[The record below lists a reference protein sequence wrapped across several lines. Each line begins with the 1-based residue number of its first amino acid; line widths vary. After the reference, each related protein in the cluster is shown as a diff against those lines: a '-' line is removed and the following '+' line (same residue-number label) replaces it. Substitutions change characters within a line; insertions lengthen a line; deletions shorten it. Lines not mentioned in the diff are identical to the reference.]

1 MIKKNMFVKDGLT
14 IKEANK
20 RQAEKLMNYK
30 NFVEK
35 EEAKTKEPILE
46 KLNVKAEQKNK
57 EDINKIE
64 NILGYNIQ
72 NANKRE
78 KVVDKMMSEQ

>member
-1 MIKKNMFVKDGLT
+1 MFVKDGLT